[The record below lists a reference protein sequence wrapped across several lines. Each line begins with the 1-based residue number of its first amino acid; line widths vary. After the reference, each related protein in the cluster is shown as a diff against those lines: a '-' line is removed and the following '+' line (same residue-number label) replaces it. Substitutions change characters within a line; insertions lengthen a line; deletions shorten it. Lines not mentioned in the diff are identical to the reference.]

1 MYTFSFYRH
10 RVSCGT
16 QTPFP
21 LSAMYA
27 YPAFIQIGKDPDVR
41 VEKLFV
47 LGEVIPV
54 ETAKTQVKVTVPY
67 NAQHMYFFLSKLSA
81 YTFSADSSSN
91 KYNACFCVNRY
102 TLIFVFYS
110 ISIPHCCLFSSLH
123 MLCMI

>member
-16 QTPFP
+16 QTPFL
-21 LSAMYA
+21 LSAMYS

-67 NAQHMYFFLSKLSA
+67 NAQHMYFFLSKLCA
-81 YTFSADSSSN
+81 YTFFADSSSN
-91 KYNACFCVNRY
+91 KYNACVCVNWH
-102 TLIFVFYS
+102 TLILC
-110 ISIPHCCLFSSLH
+110 SIPSQFCIAACSHLFTCSV
-123 MLCMI
+123 